1 MSRRAPFPRFWIAPL
16 IASITLVAAACGTPA
31 APPSPVGDAPL
42 DEQAVRLLLTLA
54 DLEAA
59 GAQTDGLEPRVEDLR
74 ALAEAVDAE
83 QVREIRSWYGLHF
96 ERAAP
101 ASGLSLTVLD
111 FDSAER
117 AQTQLDVIESGPA
130 FEPMA
135 QPVGDRSAS
144 AGPSGGV
151 GAAVA
156 FVDGRRLV
164 VLHSIAV
171 GGAEAL
177 VAPAQLEELARLVE
191 ERL

>member
-1 MSRRAPFPRFWIAPL
+1 MSKQAWIAPL
-16 IASITLVAAACGTPA
+16 VAALTVVAAACGTAA

-42 DEQAVRLLLTLA
+42 DEQAVRRLLTLA
-54 DLEAA
+54 DLDAV

-83 QVREIRSWYGLHF
+83 QVREIRSWFGLHF

-101 ASGLSLTVLD
+101 ANGLSLTVLD

-117 AQTQLDVIESGPA
+117 AQAQLDVIESGPA

-151 GAAVA
+151 GAALA

-164 VLHSIAV
+164 TLHSIAID
-171 GGAEAL
+171 GAEAL